1 MAIEDNKNFRKEK
14 QKYDPESDPTI
25 EEVLKEEFGK
35 DNFILDDDLLK
46 SRNDS
51 DDEFE
56 FTDEKAL
63 EQSYLYSWE
72 KKKLDAFKNEYE
84 DANDL
89 DVFFEDIEKQ
99 KDHENFCPI
108 CGNDLVLRTRKS
120 DGKRFWGCSGFHK
133 FGCKYT
139 RKFE

>member
-35 DNFILDDDLLK
+35 DNFILDDNLLK

-89 DVFFEDIEKQ
+89 DVFLKILK
-99 KDHENFCPI
+99 N
-108 CGNDLVLRTRKS
+108 
-120 DGKRFWGCSGFHK
+120 KRS
-133 FGCKYT
+133 
-139 RKFE
+139 